1 MTEGE
6 RIVSWAEC
14 RTSDRDPPAR
24 RPQGRAGHLSH
35 EEKQAIRLAY
45 LEGGGR
51 ITRLA
56 T

>member
-1 MTEGE
+1 MTERSGLCHG
-6 RIVSWAEC
+6 RSAGRVI
-14 RTSDRDPPAR
+14 RDPPAR